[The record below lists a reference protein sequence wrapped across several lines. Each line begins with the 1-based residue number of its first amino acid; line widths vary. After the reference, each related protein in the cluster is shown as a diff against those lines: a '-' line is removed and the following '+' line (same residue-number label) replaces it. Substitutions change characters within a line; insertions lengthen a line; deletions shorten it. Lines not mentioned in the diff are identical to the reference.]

1 MNNTLIAFL
10 LTFIAGFSTM
20 LGVLVIYIKSKNH
33 NKIIMASLSFA
44 AGVMITVSITDLIPE
59 SILLLGN
66 NLKNSTTI
74 IISILAIVLGIIIS
88 MIIDYYLPDK
98 PISNTKDKSLF
109 KVGIISMIAI
119 ILHNLPEGIATFVA
133 TSSDVKL
140 GISLTLA
147 IAMHNIPEGISIS
160 VPIYYSTGSKKKAI
174 FYTLISALSEPL
186 GALLAFIF
194 LKSFIN
200 DTILGILFSLIAGIM
215 LQISFCELLPTAG
228 KYDDKKYLFI
238 FFTIGVI
245 FMLLKFLF

>member
-20 LGVLVIYIKSKNH
+20 LGVLIIYIKSKNH

-98 PISNTKDKSLF
+98 PISNTKDKALF

-194 LKSFIN
+194 LKIFIN

-215 LQISFCELLPTAG
+215 LQISFCELLPAAR
-228 KYDDKKYLFI
+228 KYDNKKYLFI
-238 FFTIGVI
+238 FFTIGFI

>member
-20 LGVLVIYIKSKNH
+20 LGVLVIYIKSKDH

-194 LKSFIN
+194 LKIFIN

-215 LQISFCELLPTAG
+215 LQISFCELLPAAR
-228 KYDDKKYLFI
+228 KYNNKKYLFI

>member
-1 MNNTLIAFL
+1 MMNNTLIAFL

-20 LGVLVIYIKSKNH
+20 LGVLVIYIKSKSH

-98 PISNTKDKSLF
+98 PISNTKDKALF

-119 ILHNLPEGIATFVA
+119 ILHNLPE
-133 TSSDVKL
+133 D
-140 GISLTLA
+140 
-147 IAMHNIPEGISIS
+147 
-160 VPIYYSTGSKKKAI
+160 YQ
-174 FYTLISALSEPL
+174 TLITDIINN
-186 GALLAFIF
+186 LLNKI
-194 LKSFIN
+194 I
-200 DTILGILFSLIAGIM
+200 
-215 LQISFCELLPTAG
+215 
-228 KYDDKKYLFI
+228 
-238 FFTIGVI
+238 
-245 FMLLKFLF
+245 